1 MSATANQTDGL
12 LDEASVMK
20 VVETMG
26 GPGAILEDLG
36 EFRRVVDRL
45 WEERAELMERY
56 PERWVAVGMEGVV
69 AVGDSMRDV
78 LDTVEARGLREREV
92 VVEHLQANPPVLI
105 LQE

>member
-1 MSATANQTDGL
+1 MSATANRPDSL
-12 LDEASVMK
+12 LDEASVMR

-26 GPGAILEDLG
+26 GSGAILKDLG
-36 EFRRVVDRL
+36 EFRRLVDRL

-69 AVGDSMRDV
+69 AVGDSMGDV
-78 LDTVEARGLREREV
+78 LDTVEAQGLREREV

-105 LQE
+105 L